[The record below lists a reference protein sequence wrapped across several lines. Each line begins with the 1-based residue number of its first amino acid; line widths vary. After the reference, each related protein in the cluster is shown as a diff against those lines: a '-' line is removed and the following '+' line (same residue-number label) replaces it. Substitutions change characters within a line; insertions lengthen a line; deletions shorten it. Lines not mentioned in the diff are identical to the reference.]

1 MKTYILFALLGI
13 LPLHAASLG
22 DAIDASKEAAV
33 QEQALGTTEVS
44 HVQCTALEASLCSA
58 LVLPDAMGRRKT
70 ISSPQEGQ
78 LVLFVRGKFLNR
90 GAEKIDMELPKFC
103 SADEKMYDGKAL
115 YYKGVKPKGPFIF
128 INPDEEYSFVVYYF
142 LPPTAVIGGKLLFT
156 DNKLIS
162 KARGE
167 VDLHFDRSTA
177 VEDKLTK
184 EGITDNPF
192 DAMD

>member
-1 MKTYILFALLGI
+1 
-13 LPLHAASLG
+13 
-22 DAIDASKEAAV
+22 
-33 QEQALGTTEVS
+33 
-44 HVQCTALEASLCSA
+44 
-58 LVLPDAMGRRKT
+58 
-70 ISSPQEGQ
+70 
-78 LVLFVRGKFLNR
+78 
-90 GAEKIDMELPKFC
+90 
-103 SADEKMYDGKAL
+103 MYDGKAL

-142 LPPTAVIGGKLLFT
+142 LPPAAVIGGKLLFT